1 MSENDVFGVVS
12 VRRERLSVM
21 VFPAIKKRRSEATE
35 IAGESRYFLAIYA
48 EAGYRWSM
56 SKVTGAVATLSPRAK
71 ARSTRSLRI
80 KAVRRQDNS
89 RPQTPAGV
97 RVYRI
102 LLALVQVY
110 RIHTYMIRTKYASK
124 RCKIHESRQHNRH
137 AISYH
142 TYHIPGYRIA
152 VHIFHL
158 I

>member
-1 MSENDVFGVVS
+1 MFSAFSS
-12 VRRERLSVM
+12 VRRERMLVM
-21 VFPAIKKRRSEATE
+21 AFPGIEKRRSEAAE
-35 IAGESRYFLAIYA
+35 VAGIARYFLAICA
-48 EAGYRWSM
+48 KAGYSWSM
-56 SKVTGAVATLSPRAK
+56 SKATAAVAPLSPRAN

-80 KAVRRQDNS
+80 KAARRQDNS